1 MIQKNYLFDTHSLIF
16 WHTREYVSD
25 EFLSFFDSQVLK
37 KRLYVSAVSFWE
49 TALLVKKGK
58 LACFDVDC
66 WKNELLD
73 KAMIQIIEP
82 TASEMISSVGLP
94 DHHKDPFDRLL
105 IVQARQ
111 NNLKMVTKD
120 KLISAYEVE
129 TFWL

>member
-82 TASEMISSVGLP
+82 TASEMIFSVGLP

-129 TFWL
+129 TF